1 MGNSALRVLIG
12 ALLATAL
19 AANAHAAGYHAPR
32 NAFGQPD
39 LEGMWDNGWLTKLE
53 RPAQYAAGE
62 ISEAEAMAYE
72 AHPPPVVV
80 DDVGGNESE
89 IWEMGGRLAR
99 IGGRPRMAIITVPAD
114 GKLPYS
120 EAGRAKVDAVVGAAT
135 KNFDNP
141 EPRNTSEQC
150 LIANSIGP
158 PMLIGLYA
166 NNIQIVQT
174 GDSVVLMLEW
184 NHEARIVRLGDRTHL
199 PAAIRPWM
207 GDAVGWWEGET
218 LVVETTNF
226 NDRQEPRRSGRETYY
241 LSPGSKVIE
250 RFTRTSPTEILYQ
263 FSVEDPATFR
273 QVWRG
278 ELPMVAT
285 SVRTFE
291 FACHEGN
298 YSLPNILAGAR
309 AGERGP
315 SPTASA
321 HTSIEAGARSP

>member
-1 MGNSALRVLIG
+1 MGNSALRAVIG

-19 AANAHAAGYHAPR
+19 AADAQAAGYHAPR

-39 LEGMWDNGWLTKLE
+39 LGGMWNNGWLTKLE
-53 RPAQYAAGE
+53 RPARYAAGE

-72 AHPPPVVV
+72 AHPPPVVT
-80 DDVGGNESE
+80 DDVGGNETE
-89 IWEMGGRLAR
+89 MWEMGGRLAR

-114 GKLPYS
+114 GKLPYT
-120 EAGRAKVDAVVGAAT
+120 EAGRAKVDAVIRTAS

-174 GDSVVLMLEW
+174 RDSVVLMLEW
-184 NHEARIVRLGDRTHL
+184 NHEARVVRLGDRIHM

-207 GDAVGWWEGET
+207 GDSVGWWEGET
-218 LVVETTNF
+218 LVIETTNF
-226 NDRQEPRRSGRETYY
+226 NDRQEPRRSGLENYY

-250 RFTRTSPTEILYQ
+250 RFTRISPTEILYQ
-263 FSVEDPATFR
+263 FSVEDPATYR

-285 SVRTFE
+285 SAKTFE

-298 YSLPNILAGAR
+298 YSLPGILAGAR
-309 AGERGP
+309 HEEAV
-315 SPTASA
+315 AKSA
-321 HTSIEAGARSP
+321 AAAAIH